1 MSNTKN
7 IMGRIGNGNI
17 KDELEQV
24 AENFKSLKETILE
37 GNVLGKMNVSEIE
50 DLIKT
55 VEGIGE
61 NANTLENLGNSFS
74 KVVKHRTENPLEATP
89 EPELNLAQKNERRA
103 SNKVGN
109 GKMGSGNR
117 PSLRLKQDEND
128 DEVN

>member
-7 IMGRIGNGNI
+7 IMDRIGNGNI

-24 AENFKSLKETILE
+24 AENVETLKEAILSE
-37 GNVLGKMNVSEIE
+37 NVLDKKNVLYIE
-50 DLIKT
+50 KLIEVVEDFRDGST
-55 VEGIGE
+55 VLDI
-61 NANTLENLGNSFS
+61 LDSSFE
-74 KVVKHRTENPLEATP
+74 KVLRHRTDNPLEATP
-89 EPELNLAQKNERRA
+89 EPELNLTQKNERRA

-128 DEVN
+128 DEVS